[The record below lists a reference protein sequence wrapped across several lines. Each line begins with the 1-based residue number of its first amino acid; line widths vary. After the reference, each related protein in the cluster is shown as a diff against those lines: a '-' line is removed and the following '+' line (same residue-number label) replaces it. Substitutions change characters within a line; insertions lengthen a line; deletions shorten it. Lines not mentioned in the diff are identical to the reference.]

1 MQYNS
6 QVYKRSD
13 GVLDNCLVIKIGQL
27 LPQFVDSKYNI
38 LENLSQFEGC
48 KQAYENSF
56 LNHFTENFIQIHDMG
71 HIPYLENLML
81 GSIEQ
86 TECNKNG
93 LNIFITEQL
102 LHTNEPYTRIVFN
115 GKNSYSTVKD
125 GFQHTKND
133 TIWSPELES
142 VQTFVTKNNL
152 TNVVVNVNFDDV
164 HNIYKDKYSF
174 TLKRNDAILDAL
186 NNIYQDMPHSTSIR
200 NTEINTKLWCGNWRY
215 TPHRHLITAFSS
227 LLDTQYSWTFVD
239 PKLNVLNNIWFD
251 IDMFAYKDQILNGLS
266 NLNENPNNIDIATDS
281 IEVDGNIYDSS
292 IRPKEMPAGPN
303 TNEYTSDRLYG
314 NTFCAI
320 VNSSTFAEPFPTY
333 DEKPLNAIFNK
344 RPFVLCGP
352 PGSLALMRKDGF
364 ETFGEFWDES
374 YDDELDHKK
383 RLEKIFKLLTEIN
396 SWDLQKCQDMY
407 GDMLPVLFRNYAK
420 LKGSIDVDLR
430 STT

>member
-38 LENLSQFEGC
+38 LENLKQFEGC

-56 LNHFTENFIQIHDMG
+56 LNHFTGNFIQIHDMG

-81 GSIEQ
+81 GLIEQ

-93 LNIFITEQL
+93 IDIFITEQL
-102 LHTNEPYTRIVFN
+102 LHTNKPHTRIVFD
-115 GKNSYSTVKD
+115 GDNSYSAIND

-164 HNIYKDKYSF
+164 HDIYKDNYSF
-174 TLKRNDAILDAL
+174 ILKRNDAILDAL
-186 NNIYQDMPHSTSIR
+186 NSIYQDMPHSTSIR
-200 NTEINTKLWCGNWRY
+200 NVDIDTKLWCGNWRY
-215 TPHRHLITAFSS
+215 APHRHLITAFSS

-251 IDMFAYKDQILNGLS
+251 IDMFAYKDQILDGIG

-314 NTFCAI
+314 TTFCAI

-364 ETFGEFWDES
+364 ETFSEFWDES
-374 YDDELDHKK
+374 YDDEPNHKK
-383 RLEKIFKLLTEIN
+383 RLEKIFELLTEIN
-396 SWDLQKCQDMY
+396 SWDLQKCQDIY
-407 GDMLPVLFRNYAK
+407 GKMLPVLFRNYAK
-420 LKGSIDVDLR
+420 LKGNIDGDMR
-430 STT
+430 STV